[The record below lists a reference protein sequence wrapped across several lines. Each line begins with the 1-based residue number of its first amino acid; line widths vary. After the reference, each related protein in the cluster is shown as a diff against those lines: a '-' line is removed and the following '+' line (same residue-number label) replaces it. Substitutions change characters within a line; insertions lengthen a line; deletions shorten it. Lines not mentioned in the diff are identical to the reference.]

1 MNYKLNIHS
10 DGSVDNFKNIKTCIH
25 DKIPP
30 LRSVYETLV
39 RNVQQ
44 AQYPN
49 SKLNEP
55 INNFKLFYP
64 HENIHS
70 HEGQYFMTNYG
81 SSKNK
86 KQILNYNSPPMERI
100 NVIGGKKNKTQTQI
114 HNKNPII
121 MMNPEQMKIY
131 ETTKHTNKFAKP
143 LKTTGTNNLCKLYNP
158 INNISTFT
166 YARYAPIINNNY
178 VDSPIYYTDL
188 SGETIDMKADYINSI
203 SERNNNWFN
212 GIIDDM
218 NILSANSINISNG
231 GNGVN
236 GVNNI
241 DDSNYIYST
250 IELNAN
256 NASIQ
261 RIQRIT

>member
-1 MNYKLNIHS
+1 
-10 DGSVDNFKNIKTCIH
+10 
-25 DKIPP
+25 
-30 LRSVYETLV
+30 
-39 RNVQQ
+39 
-44 AQYPN
+44 
-49 SKLNEP
+49 
-55 INNFKLFYP
+55 
-64 HENIHS
+64 
-70 HEGQYFMTNYG
+70 MTNYG
-81 SSKNK
+81 SRKNE
-86 KQILNYNSPPMERI
+86 KQVLNYNSPPMERI
-100 NVIGGKKNKTQTQI
+100 NVNGGKKNKI
-114 HNKNPII
+114 HNKNPIV

-131 ETTKHTNKFAKP
+131 ETTKHTNKFARP

-178 VDSPIYYTDL
+178 IDSPIYYTDL

-218 NILSANSINISNG
+218 NILSTNSINISNG
-231 GNGVN
+231 GNG
-236 GVNNI
+236 GNNI

-256 NASIQ
+256 NPNIQ